1 MGYRSNVG
9 YKIKFFDIE
18 TMCLFVTEAKSKA
31 ELMPCFSENAGL
43 EIDEDKLIIKFDVS
57 GWKWYTNYPEV
68 IAHEKLLDLAREYRE
83 DEEKQ
88 LEYAFARIGEE
99 DDDVTTFSSDEG
111 YDLVYV
117 SRQILFDED

>member
-18 TMCLFVTEAKSKA
+18 TMRLFVTEAKSKA
-31 ELMPCFSENAGL
+31 ELTPCFSENAGL

-57 GWKWYTNYPEV
+57 GWKWYETYPEV
-68 IAHEKLLDLAREYRE
+68 MAHEKLLGLAREYRE

-88 LEYAFARIGEE
+88 LEYAFARIGEN
-99 DDDVTTFSSDEG
+99 DDDVETYASDEG
-111 YDLVYV
+111 YNLVYV